1 MGFRILADTTV
12 VLHLGF
18 VLFVIFGGLLVA
30 RCPWI
35 AWIHLPSAV
44 WGAWVEFAGWV
55 CPLTPLENW
64 LRQQGGGPGYTSS
77 FIEHYLTPILYPS
90 SLSRELQW
98 SLGGLVILVNAAVYW
113 LLFCR
118 RDRAAAADGRV
129 VNPPKIN

>member
-1 MGFRILADTTV
+1 MGFRILADATV

-77 FIEHYLTPILYPS
+77 FIEHYLMPILYPS

-118 RDRAAAADGRV
+118 RDRTAAADGRV

>member
-1 MGFRILADTTV
+1 MGFRIFADATV

-35 AWIHLPSAV
+35 AWIHLPSAA

-77 FIEHYLTPILYPS
+77 FIEHYLMPILLPIL
-90 SLSRELQW
+90 SLT
-98 SLGGLVILVNAAVYW
+98 
-113 LLFCR
+113 
-118 RDRAAAADGRV
+118 RASVEFGRPTDTGQRGRV
-129 VNPPKIN
+129 LVVCVTVGFPIMSH